1 MGYVLASCSVC
12 KQPNFLWVF
21 HDLCHEKVSRLACR
35 GALCVLPFGVWGR
48 VLPWFFFSCGK
59 KRKLAMSIVASGVKD
74 AVGNQSVHELDVLYD
89 EARAKINRLEEIV
102 CKLEVL
108 SAY

>member
-1 MGYVLASCSVC
+1 
-12 KQPNFLWVF
+12 
-21 HDLCHEKVSRLACR
+21 
-35 GALCVLPFGVWGR
+35 
-48 VLPWFFFSCGK
+48 
-59 KRKLAMSIVASGVKD
+59 MSIVASGVKD
-74 AVGNQSVHELDVLYD
+74 AVGNQSVHELDILYD